1 MATANQVW
9 PIGTDCKVVL
19 SGLKDDAG
27 AYVNDATV
35 VGNLVGLN
43 DAAVTNGSAISFT
56 YIPASNGQYE
66 AVIPYNAGTLSGLDY
81 TFVIVAT
88 KGAKRATLKMT
99 RPAQYIEI

>member
-19 SGLKDDAG
+19 SGLKDDTG

-35 VGNLVGLN
+35 VSNLVGLN
-43 DAAVTNGSAISFT
+43 DAAVTNGSGISFS
-56 YIPASNGQYE
+56 YIEGSNGQYE
-66 AVIPYNAGTLSGLDY
+66 ALIPYNVNVVSGTEY
-81 TFVIVAT
+81 TLVIVAT

-99 RPAQYIEI
+99 RPAEYIEI